1 MSFARDVKSEIIS
14 KDTANDSCCKVAAA
28 YAGACFG
35 KHFDDKGVII
45 HTENEYIA
53 AFAKK
58 LFTKIGVRSE
68 YYLKGKQNF
77 GLYEFAVKNESS
89 IEKMLGIFGH
99 SGKETSIRIN
109 SDVFLCKNCV
119 NTFISAAFVFCGI
132 ITNPE
137 KEYNLEFL
145 SNKYLLMNDFSA
157 LLFAQGFT
165 PKLTTRKGLNVL
177 YIKKSEQIEDLLTFM
192 GAGFC
197 ALTVMNTKVYKDIR
211 NKANRITNCE
221 TANIDKTVR
230 ANQNSIMAIEYLQK
244 NNAFNTLPKP
254 LIQVALLRQKMPEA
268 PLKDIAQMCEP
279 EISKSGL
286 AHRFKKIEEIAK
298 QLQNRNSNNSAEV

>member
-1 MSFARDVKSEIIS
+1 MSFATDVKSEIIA
-14 KDTANDSCCKVAAA
+14 KDAQQNSCCKIAAA

-35 KHFDDKGVII
+35 KHFDKKGVII

-58 LFTKIGVRSE
+58 LFTKIGVKGD

-77 GLYEFAVKNESS
+77 GLYEFAVKNEHDVK
-89 IEKMLGIFGH
+89 KMLKIFGH
-99 SGKETSIRIN
+99 SGEETSIRIN
-109 SDVFLCKNCV
+109 GDIFLCKNCV

-145 SNKYLLMNDFSA
+145 SNKYLLMNDLSA
-157 LLFAQGFT
+157 LLFAQEFT

-177 YIKKSEQIEDLLTFM
+177 YIKKSEQIEDLLTYM
-192 GAGFC
+192 GAGFSS
-197 ALTVMNTKVYKDIR
+197 LTVMNTKVYKDIR

-230 ANQNSIMAIEYLQK
+230 ANQNSIKAIEYLQK

-254 LIQVALLRQKMPEA
+254 LVQAALLRQKMPEA
-268 PLKDIAQMCEP
+268 PLKDLAQMCEP

-286 AHRFKKIEEIAK
+286 AHRFKKIETIAK
-298 QLQNRNSNNSAEV
+298 QLQELNDRAL